1 MGKAVVVT
9 NVSKTYR
16 SGSETVHALDNVS
29 ISVEEGE
36 IFGLLGPNGAGKTT
50 LISILAG
57 ILSPDRGTAEI
68 FGLDCTRQSK
78 KVQEHLNVVS
88 GFTGVLFWLSAEEAL
103 MYYCLIYNVK
113 NPNKKIEE
121 VITATKLEEARRL
134 SVEDFSSGMKQRFL
148 IAKALLNDPKIIIL
162 DEPTVGLDVE
172 SALSIREMILRLRS
186 EGRTILLT
194 THNMFEAEELCD
206 RIGFINHGRIVDVG
220 SVAKIKEKIIGKRL
234 VEINCS
240 DADEVVSS
248 LSKIKGVQAEKHSH
262 KTVHVT
268 VDSYK
273 KMKVIM
279 KALSMSESEIFNVS
293 ALEPTLQ
300 ETYLKIIGND
310 NHV

>member
-1 MGKAVVVT
+1 
-9 NVSKTYR
+9 
-16 SGSETVHALDNVS
+16 VS

-50 LISILAG
+50 LISVLAG
-57 ILSPDRGTAEI
+57 ILTPDEGKAEI
-68 FGLDCTRQSK
+68 SGLDCTKESK
-78 KVQEHLNVVS
+78 KVQEHFNVVS
-88 GFTGVLFWLSAEEAL
+88 GFTGVLFWLSCEEAL

-113 NPNKKIEE
+113 NPKKRIEE
-121 VITATKLEEARRL
+121 VIAATNLEEARRL

-172 SALSIREMILRLRS
+172 SALSVREIIARLRS

-194 THNMFEAEELCD
+194 THNMFEAEELCN
-206 RIGFINHGRIVDVG
+206 RVSFINRGRIIGTGPVE
-220 SVAKIKEKIIGKRL
+220 KIKEKFIGKRL

-240 DADEVVSS
+240 DAEEVVAS
-248 LSKIKGVQAEKHSH
+248 LSKIKGVIAGKKSRR
-262 KTVHVT
+262 TVHVA

-273 KMKVIM
+273 KMKTIM
-279 KALSMSESEIFNVS
+279 RALSQSGSEIFSVS

-300 ETYLKIIGND
+300 ETYLKIMEND
-310 NHV
+310 NHD